1 MKQVIFAGLD
11 VDDNTFHGCA
21 FFKDSGEV
29 IEFKTRPHVDGL
41 SKKLKEISGK
51 FPNYELR
58 CCYEATYIG
67 FSLARDLAQHGLVCD
82 VIAPGSIPR
91 VHGNQVKTDRID
103 AAKLAQFHANGILS
117 TVTIPDE
124 SLEKDRD
131 LLRSREF
138 VLREL
143 SEVRTHIQSLLRRN
157 GRNFKSETGAKSHW
171 TKTHLSWIDRVIN
184 ESSGS
189 FKLNLTLL
197 LQQLRWHEQTL
208 EMYDEAVEQLAI
220 SPTYEK
226 KVQALTAY
234 RGIRN
239 TFAMVMITEIGPVER
254 FKHPSQLVSWM
265 GLDIREYS
273 SGGNQRR
280 FGITRHGNRYL
291 RTAFVEAN
299 QRSYQSSYA
308 GKDVNDRRKKLPTH
322 FVAIAQRCQARLY
335 RKGNRLRMAGKHV
348 NKIKVACAREMVG
361 FVWESLRAVN
371 QAS

>member
-1 MKQVIFAGLD
+1 MKQVIFVGLD
-11 VDDNTFHGCA
+11 VDDNSFHGCA
-21 FFKDSGEV
+21 FLKESGEI
-29 IEFKTRPHVDGL
+29 IEFKTRPHIDGL
-41 SKKLKEISGK
+41 SKKLREITKK
-51 FPNYELR
+51 FPNCELR
-58 CCYEATYIG
+58 CCYEATTIG
-67 FSLARDLAQHGLVCD
+67 FSLARDLAKHEFACD

-124 SLEKDRD
+124 SLERNRA

-171 TKTHLSWIDRVIN
+171 TKTHFSWIERVIH

-189 FKLNLTLL
+189 FKLNLSLL

-208 EMYDEAVEQLAI
+208 EKYDEAVEQLAT

-273 SGGNQRR
+273 SGSNQRR

-299 QRSYQSSYA
+299 QRSYQSSFA
-308 GKDVNDRRKKLPTH
+308 GKDVNERRKKLPSN
-322 FVAIAQRCQARLY
+322 FVSIAQRCQARLY

-361 FVWESLRAVN
+361 FVWESLRVVN